1 MRWLLVVVALVLAT
15 PTQAQAQVDLT
26 PYSGL
31 GTWIDLYQAQAWRSP
46 DATAAE
52 IAAHGA
58 TTLYVETGN
67 YRQRSDLVRPAG
79 LAGLLE
85 SAHARGLQVVA
96 WYLPSFR
103 SPARDLRR
111 ALAAIRFETPRRD
124 RFDAFALDI
133 EASLVR
139 SVPLRTARL
148 LDLSRRIRGAVGRSY
163 PLGAIIPSPVGMERK
178 PRYWPG
184 FPFQALAGIYDV
196 FLPMTYFSYRAHGP
210 AAVGRYTSRS
220 IAIIRRA
227 TDDPDVPI
235 HVIGGLARGTST
247 AEARAFV
254 RAAATC
260 GALGFSLYEFYGTSN
275 AAWALLGAP
284 PLATVLCR

>member
-1 MRWLLVVVALVLAT
+1 MRVAVAVAALALAA
-15 PTQAQAQVDLT
+15 PASAQTDLGA
-26 PYSGL
+26 YSGL
-31 GTWIDLYQAQAWRSP
+31 GTWIDIYQPQAWQAP
-46 DATAAE
+46 EATAAQV
-52 IAAHGA
+52 AARGA

-79 LAGLLE
+79 LARLVE
-85 SAHARGLQVVA
+85 AAHAQGLEVVA

-103 SPARDLRR
+103 LPARDLRR
-111 ALAAIRFETPRRD
+111 SLAAIRFRTPD
-124 RFDAFALDI
+124 GDAFDAFALDI
-133 EASLVR
+133 EASVVR

-148 LDLSRRIRGAVGRSY
+148 LDLSRRIRAAVGPAY
-163 PLGAIIPSPVGMERK
+163 PLGAIIPSPVGMELK
-178 PRYWPG
+178 PHYWPG
-184 FPFQALAGIYDV
+184 FPFGRLAGIYDV

-210 AAVGRYTSRS
+210 AAVLRYTTRS

-227 TDDPDVPI
+227 TGDPEVPV

-254 RAAATC
+254 QAATSC
-260 GALGFSLYEFYGTSN
+260 GTLGFSLYEFYGTSA

-284 PLATVLCR
+284 PASTGVCS